1 MSFSTA
7 DLIERAAAR
16 LSFAPPAV
24 GRPRDP
30 AVPPVIECEPEPGQ
44 PEAGDFHRLER
55 DGTIDWSASRTP
67 IMEEIRLIKR
77 RLLSHVLEPGH
88 VDSGVSR
95 LIMIT
100 SARPGEGKTFSSTN
114 LALSIALEE
123 DRNVVLVDAD
133 IHRQALRRS
142 LGIGQTRGFVDVLA
156 DPTFALTDVMLRTD
170 IPRLTILPAGTVDE
184 RAPELLAGSRMR
196 GLMES
201 LSGRFPDRV
210 IIFDASP
217 CLVSSDAA
225 ALASHV
231 GQTVLIVEANRTQQ
245 HEVSA
250 ALHLLS
256 PCPDISLVLNK
267 ARQGGPTS
275 YGGYGAY

>member
-1 MSFSTA
+1 MSASTA

-16 LSFAPPAV
+16 LSFAPPAI
-24 GRPRDP
+24 GRLRDVV
-30 AVPPVIECEPEPGQ
+30 APPVIDRQPEPAL
-44 PEAGDFHRLER
+44 PESGDFHRLER
-55 DGTIDWSASRTP
+55 DGTIDWSAARTP

-77 RLLSHVLEPGH
+77 RLLNRVLEPGH
-88 VDSGVSR
+88 ADNSLSR

-100 SARPGEGKTFSSTN
+100 SARPGEGKTFTATN

-133 IHRQALRRS
+133 IHRQALRRG

-170 IPRLTILPAGTVDE
+170 IPRLTILPAGTIDE
-184 RAPELLAGSRMR
+184 RTPELLAGSRMR
-196 GLMES
+196 GLMDS
-201 LSGRFPDRV
+201 LAERFPDRI
-210 IIFDASP
+210 IIFDAPP

-231 GQTVLIVEANRTQQ
+231 GQTVLIVEANQTQQ

-250 ALHLLS
+250 ALQLLS
-256 PCPDISLVLNK
+256 TCPDVCLVLNK